1 MINEEE
7 ILQNILQPL
16 IDNGTIGLYGFGNEN
31 ELKETMDINKNKNIY
46 PVCWLVMPFD
56 GNPVQSL
63 TKNQIDVR
71 IKLILGTSSRIEWLN
86 PKRNIETYGKVLN
99 PLYDEIIKTFTK
111 NLQIII
117 KDNEVNVKKLHN
129 YHSQEQGTRSNP
141 PKRRVYDYWDVILL
155 EFDAIITTRRDCNV
169 KTNPPK
175 TPGIVL
181 IIDGKVFTLGNNT
194 VLTI

>member
-111 NLQIII
+111 NL
-117 KDNEVNVKKLHN
+117 
-129 YHSQEQGTRSNP
+129 P
-141 PKRRVYDYWDVILL
+141 
-155 EFDAIITTRRDCNV
+155 
-169 KTNPPK
+169 
-175 TPGIVL
+175 
-181 IIDGKVFTLGNNT
+181 
-194 VLTI
+194 